1 MRLRPLRFVFV
12 LHGVQFE
19 RNILLTVEASG
30 LGGYLPCTLESM
42 HVAELELVSP
52 LAELVNPNPSP
63 SPSPSPSPN
72 LNQALQLVP
81 LLRFAWHLLRQL
93 THRRSLA
100 WRQEGI
106 DCLETLPLPLSLPL
120 PLPLTP
126 TPTPTPTHSLPLP

>member
-19 RNILLTVEASG
+19 RNILLSVEASG

-81 LLRFAWHLLRQL
+81 LLRFAWHFLRQL

-106 DCLETLPLPLSLPL
+106 DCLETLPLPLPL
-120 PLPLTP
+120 PLPP
-126 TPTPTPTHSLPLP
+126 TPNP